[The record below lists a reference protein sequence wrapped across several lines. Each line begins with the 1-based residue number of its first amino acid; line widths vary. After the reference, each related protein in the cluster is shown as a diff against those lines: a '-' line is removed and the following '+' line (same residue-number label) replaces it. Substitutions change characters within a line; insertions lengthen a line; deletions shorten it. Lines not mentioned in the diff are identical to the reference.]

1 MIPKI
6 IHYCWFGEKDI
17 PLALQSY
24 ISKWSVICSGWE
36 IKLWNESNFDV
47 FSHIFTK
54 TAYEQKKY
62 AYVSDYVRAW
72 VLYNYGG
79 VYLDVDVELKLPL
92 DEFLNLESFSCFETD
107 NFCFSSAIWGSIAK
121 HSLLK
126 KVLSYYEGRIY
137 SSSENTNVDLI
148 SNILYDDFKIVKF
161 LDENQLGCDGEN
173 KINIFSSNYFCL
185 DVPVNYATHHFHG
198 SWLDESNKK
207 SYKNYVNNR
216 NYINKIKKM
225 EYDRELTVYVAKKIS
240 FKELIRLFFLFVR
253 NRIKHL

>member
-6 IHYCWFGEKDI
+6 IHYCWFGNSEI
-17 PLALQSY
+17 PLDLQKY
-24 ISKWSVICSGWE
+24 ILGWNTICSGWE

-47 FSHIFTK
+47 FAHLFTK

-121 HSLLK
+121 HSLLR
-126 KVLSYYEGRIY
+126 KVLSYYEGRAY
-137 SSSENTNVDLI
+137 SSSENTNVHLI
-148 SNILYDDFKIVKF
+148 SSILYNDFKIVKF
-161 LDENQLGCDGEN
+161 CDENQLGYDGEN
-173 KINIFSSNYFCL
+173 RINIFSSNYFCL
-185 DVPVNYATHHFHG
+185 DIPVNYATHHFYG
-198 SWLDESNKK
+198 SWLDENNKK

-216 NYINKIKKM
+216 SHINKIKKM
-225 EYDRELTVYVAKKIS
+225 EYDRELTVYIAKKIS
-240 FKELIRLFFLFVR
+240 FKELARLFFLFAK
-253 NRIKHL
+253 NRIKNL